1 MIVGKMLGAL
11 VMELGSVVL
20 ILIVLILLIGVWPIH
35 WGELLGF
42 TLLTMAIFIAWG
54 TLLGTL
60 LKQRQAFV
68 ALAFGTSLPLFFL
81 SGAFGP
87 ISFNVPILQVFAEIF
102 PVYYAIVLQQHA
114 FHGFNL
120 NTIGVSG
127 NVLILCAYA
136 LGLIILASVVL
147 RRSTV
152 AN

>member
-1 MIVGKMLGAL
+1 
-11 VMELGSVVL
+11 
-20 ILIVLILLIGVWPIH
+20 
-35 WGELLGF
+35 
-42 TLLTMAIFIAWG
+42 
-54 TLLGTL
+54 LLGTL

-87 ISFNVPILQVFAEIF
+87 ISFNVPLLQVVAQIF

-114 FHGFNL
+114 FHGFYL
-120 NTIGVSG
+120 NTLSIGG
-127 NVLILCAYA
+127 NVLILAAYA